1 MINKKSIAL
10 MAASTFLLTACQSN
24 NEADTS
30 TGEIETVEA
39 QNENA
44 EDITL
49 WTFAPQHVELYGDAA
64 ERWNEEFPDRPI
76 NLIAETYP
84 FEQMHNNLLLAV
96 QSGSGAPDI
105 VDVEFGQYPNFMQGV
120 IQFEPMNEYVE
131 PILDQV
137 VKSRYEVYA
146 RDGNYYGIPTHVG
159 ATVMYYNT
167 EIMDEAGV
175 DIDEIVTWDDFVAAG
190 KQVVEN
196 TDSTMWNVG
205 TEDWLMDMWPMISQR
220 GSDAIDENGNVIL
233 NNEENVETLEFLQD
247 AVYEENIAEL
257 TPGGMNQSEEFYGYF
272 ADGGAASILAPL
284 WYMGRFVDN
293 MPNLKGKIAIR
304 PMPAW
309 EEGGNRSAG
318 MGGTGTVVTK
328 SANNVELSKEFLAYA
343 KMSEEGNINLWTILG
358 FDPPRFD
365 TWESEEVRNPDNV
378 YYEYFGDNIFD
389 VLLDVKDEIGT
400 LNVTAD
406 TPNVINEYHTHIT
419 FNVLRNRTETPKEA
433 LDRSAKVVKSLQKD

>member
-1 MINKKSIAL
+1 MNRK
-10 MAASTFLLTACQSN
+10 TFLLLMSSAFFVSACS
-24 NEADTS
+24 DKGDTGTS
-30 TGEIETVEA
+30 TDEVQTIGSNA
-39 QNENA
+39 ENA
-44 EDITL
+44 EEITL
-49 WTFAPQHVELYGDAA
+49 WTFAPQHIDLYGDAA
-64 ERWNEEFPDRPI
+64 GRWNEEFPDRPI
-76 NLIAETYP
+76 DLIAETYP

-96 QSGSGAPDI
+96 QSGTGLPDI
-105 VDVEFGQYPNFMQGV
+105 VDIELGQYPNFMEGI

-131 PILDQV
+131 PILDSV
-137 VKSRYEVYA
+137 VESRYELYA

-167 EIMDEAGV
+167 DIMDEAGV
-175 DIDEIVTWDDFVAAG
+175 DIDEIVTWDDFVEAG

-220 GSDAIDENGNVIL
+220 DSDAIDENGEIIF
-233 NNEENVETLEFLQD
+233 NNEENVDTLQFLYD
-247 AVYEENIAEL
+247 ALYEDEIAEL

-272 ADGGAASILAPL
+272 LDEGSAAILAPL

-293 MPNLKGKIAIR
+293 MPDLEGKIAIR

-318 MGGTGTVVTK
+318 MGGTGTVVTQE
-328 SANNVELSKEFLAYA
+328 ANNVELSKEFLAYA
-343 KMSEEGNINLWTILG
+343 KMSEEGNVNLWTILG

-365 TWESEEVRNPDNV
+365 TWESDEVRDTDNV

-389 VLLDVKDEIGT
+389 VLLDVRDEINT
-400 LNVTAD
+400 LHVTTD
-406 TPNVINEYHTHIT
+406 TPNVINEYHTHVT
-419 FNVLRNRTETPKEA
+419 FNVLRNRTETPQEA
-433 LDRSAKVVKSLQKD
+433 LDRSAEVVKSLQRK

>member
-10 MAASTFLLTACQSN
+10 MAASTFLLTACQSDD
-24 NEADTS
+24 EADTS
-30 TGEIETVEA
+30 TGEIETVDAE
-39 QNENA
+39 NENA

-105 VDVEFGQYPNFMQGV
+105 VDIEFGQYPNFMQGV

-175 DIDEIVTWDDFVAAG
+175 DIDEIVTWNDFVAAG

-293 MPNLKGKIAIR
+293 MPSLEGKIAIR

-419 FNVLRNRTETPKEA
+419 FNVLRNRTESPKEA